1 MTPQREIEL
10 LQKELNQ
17 HCYFYYVLDSPKI
30 SDEEYDKKYRKL
42 VDLEEQ
48 HPECVVPD
56 SPTQRVGHT
65 PISEFNKITHK
76 SPMLSLD
83 NVFNE
88 EELSDFLK
96 KLSPK
101 NQPIP
106 PVTVEPKLDGLAV
119 EIVYKGGLLKHAAT
133 RGDGQ
138 IGEDITHNIKTIRSV
153 PLSIP
158 YNGELR
164 VRGEV
169 VITKKNFARINK
181 EREKEGKAL
190 FANPRNAAAGSLR
203 QLDPRETAKRK
214 LSFFAYDMAPNKS
227 ITTDI
232 TTHVGILEFL
242 TRLTLP
248 VVNYTLPAY
257 GVGYIDNVIST
268 IREIE
273 SRRDQLNYD
282 IDGAVIKVDNL
293 RLREVIGFT
302 SRAPKWA
309 IALKYKA
316 EQAQTT
322 IKDIEIN
329 VGRTGALTPVAV
341 LEPVQVGGVTVRNV
355 TLHNQDQIE
364 AKGIN
369 IGDLVSIQRAG
380 DVIPEVVS
388 VIEKKSQGNFQIP
401 MVCPDCGSTA
411 VRVAGEAAIRCQNAE
426 CPAQLVERLKHFI
439 SRDALNVDGMGEKV
453 IEQLV
458 NRQMVQGPADL
469 FKLDAK
475 ALVVLDK
482 VGPRSAKK
490 LIDAL
495 QSVRKTT
502 PARFLYALGIHLVGK
517 EVAKKIVANLGT
529 DFHSIKGNDIAKLDG
544 LGPAVASSYTSF
556 FGSTKNSL
564 TYWELRFFIE
574 LVDEIKPKQPVS
586 TIFKDM
592 TFVITGEH
600 SRPRDEIRD
609 EIEANGGRTSGS
621 ISKKTTV
628 LVAGTAAGP
637 KKLQKAKEL
646 GVQIWTEDKLYKQMK
661 GT

>member
-1 MTPQREIEL
+1 M
-10 LQKELNQ
+10 
-17 HCYFYYVLDSPKI
+17 
-30 SDEEYDKKYRKL
+30 
-42 VDLEEQ
+42 
-48 HPECVVPD
+48 
-56 SPTQRVGHT
+56 
-65 PISEFNKITHK
+65 
-76 SPMLSLD
+76 
-83 NVFNE
+83 
-88 EELSDFLK
+88 
-96 KLSPK
+96 
-101 NQPIP
+101 
-106 PVTVEPKLDGLAV
+106 
-119 EIVYKGGLLKHAAT
+119 
-133 RGDGQ
+133 
-138 IGEDITHNIKTIRSV
+138 
-153 PLSIP
+153 
-158 YNGELR
+158 
-164 VRGEV
+164 RGEV
-169 VITKKNFARINK
+169 VITKKNFARVNK
-181 EREKEGKAL
+181 EREKEGKSL

-214 LSFFAYDMAPNKS
+214 LSFFTYDMAPNKS
-227 ITTDI
+227 ITTDV
-232 TTHVGILEFL
+232 TTHAGILEFL
-242 TRLTLP
+242 KSLTLP
-248 VVNYTLPAY
+248 VVHYTLPDQ
-257 GVGYIDNVIST
+257 GVDNVIAAV
-268 IREIE
+268 REIE
-273 SRRDQLNYD
+273 SRRDKLDYD
-282 IDGAVIKVDNL
+282 IDGAVIKVDNIS
-293 RLREVIGFT
+293 LRETIGFT

-322 IKDIEIN
+322 IKDIEIH
-329 VGRTGALTPVAV
+329 VGRTGTLTPVAV

-355 TLHNQDQIE
+355 TLHNQDQID

-495 QSVRKTT
+495 NAVRETT
-502 PARFLYALGIHLVGK
+502 PERFLYSLGIHLVGK
-517 EVAKKIVANLGT
+517 EVAKKIVTNLGT
-529 DFHSIKGNDIAKLDG
+529 DFHAIKGTDIAKIDG
-544 LGPAVASSYTSF
+544 LGQAVASSYTNF

-564 TYWELRFFIE
+564 TYWELRFFIN
-574 LVDEIKPKQPVS
+574 LVDTVKQKAPAS

-600 SRPRDEIRD
+600 SRPRDQIRD

-621 ISKKTTV
+621 ISKRTTV
-628 LVAGTAAGP
+628 LVAGTSAGP

-646 GVQIWTEDKLYKQMK
+646 GIEVWNEEKLYKQMK
-661 GT
+661 QI